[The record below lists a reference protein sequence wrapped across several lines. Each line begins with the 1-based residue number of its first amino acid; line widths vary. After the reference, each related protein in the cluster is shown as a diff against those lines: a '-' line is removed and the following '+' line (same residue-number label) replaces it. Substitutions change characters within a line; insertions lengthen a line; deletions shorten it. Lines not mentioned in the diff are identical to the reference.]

1 MGTLKILTSTEA
13 WRIASSI
20 RNALLD
26 AGLSA
31 NVCVVNRDGR
41 PLCEITMDNTRP
53 FTATLAFHKAQQSA
67 SVGRRTR
74 WIRDQVAD
82 GEIGLDALG
91 IDPAK
96 FVKWAGGVPVYDSQG
111 TLLGGAGVSNLSEDQ
126 DEAFCAA
133 GVEACRYASDRDQ
146 PSPDGNPEG
155 VIAVHHTA
163 FGLPYREMV
172 ERFVEMLQKRG
183 AITVSSDD
191 AKCKYFLR
199 VNPWDE
205 ALLEVFLEDN
215 RGTSVHVDHAVAD
228 LGVIKQVHAVAD
240 DLLDVGLPNMVF
252 LVAGKETADGPV
264 TAELAFSQR

>member
-1 MGTLKILTSTEA
+1 MGTLKILTSTEG

-26 AGLSA
+26 DGKQA
-31 NVCVVNRDGR
+31 NICVVNRDGY
-41 PLCEITMDNTRP
+41 PLCKIAMDNTRP

-82 GEIGLDALG
+82 NEIGLDALG
-91 IDPAK
+91 IDPVK
-96 FVKWAGGVPVYDSQG
+96 FVKWAGGVPVYSQG
-111 TLLGGAGVSNLSEDQ
+111 ILLGGAGVSNMSEDD
-126 DEAFCAA
+126 DERFCAF

-155 VIAVHHTA
+155 VIAAHHTA
-163 FGLPYREMV
+163 FGLPHREMV

-183 AITVSSDD
+183 AIIVSSDD
-191 AKCKYFLR
+191 VKCKYFLR

-215 RGTSVHVDHAVAD
+215 RGTSAHVDWTVES
-228 LGVIKQVHAVAD
+228 LGVVKQVHAVAD
-240 DLLDVGLPNMVF
+240 DLLDVGLPNMAF
-252 LVAGKETADGPV
+252 LVAAKETADGPV
-264 TAELAFSQR
+264 TAEIAFSQR